1 MQLTKRL
8 IEDGVEVIEDVKEVV
23 SHGKEIIE
31 DRKELIED
39 LFEKA
44 EEYVK
49 TNIEIA
55 KLKATDKVA
64 EIVSSLIAQI
74 AIVVLSFFFL
84 LMLNI
89 GIAFW
94 LGTVTGVTHYG
105 FMIVAGFYALLVGI
119 LFVFRKEIIKTPIN
133 NSIINQIL
141 NIKP

>member
-1 MQLTKRL
+1 MQVAKEL
-8 IEDGVEVIEDVKEVV
+8 IEDGSEVIEN
-23 SHGKEIIE
+23 GREIISE
-31 DRKELIED
+31 RKELIED

-74 AIVVLSFFFL
+74 AVVVLAFFFL
-84 LMLNI
+84 LMINI

-94 LGTVTGVTHYG
+94 LGMIMGATHYG
-105 FMIVAGFYALLVGI
+105 FMVVAGFYALLVLLLV
-119 LFVFRKEIIKTPIN
+119 LFKNSLIKAPIN
-133 NSIINQIL
+133 NSIINQML
-141 NIKP
+141 NKKP

>member
-1 MQLTKRL
+1 MRIAEEL
-8 IEDGVEVIEDVKEVV
+8 IEDGKEVIENGQEV
-23 SHGKEIIE
+23 IE
-31 DRKELIED
+31 ERKELIED

-74 AIVVLSFFFL
+74 AVVVLGFFFL
-84 LMLNI
+84 LMINI

-94 LGTVTGVTHYG
+94 LGNVMGATHYG
-105 FMIVAGFYALLVGI
+105 FMVVAGFYALLVLVLV
-119 LFVFRKEIIKTPIN
+119 LFRN
-133 NSIINQIL
+133 NIVKAPVNDLIINQML
-141 NIKP
+141 NKKP

>member
-1 MQLTKRL
+1 MQVNNGLLDEVKE
-8 IEDGVEVIEDVKEVV
+8 IVEDGKETIN
-23 SHGKEIIE
+23 E
-31 DRKELIED
+31 RKELIED

-64 EIVSSLIAQI
+64 SIVSSLVAKM
-74 AIVVLSFFFL
+74 AILISVFFFL

-94 LGTVTGVTHYG
+94 LGVLLGQTHYG
-105 FMIVAGFYALLVGI
+105 FMVVASFYAILV
-119 LFVFRKEIIKTPIN
+119 LFLYIFRDKLIKTPIN
-133 NSIINQIL
+133 NSIILQML
-141 NIKP
+141 K

>member
-1 MQLTKRL
+1 MQAAKEL
-8 IEDGVEVIEDVKEVV
+8 IEKGKEIIED
-23 SHGKEIIE
+23 GKEIIE

-49 TNIEIA
+49 TNIQLV

-64 EIVSSLIAQI
+64 DIVGALVTQLAL
-74 AIVVLSFFFL
+74 VVFGFFFL

-94 LGTVTGVTHYG
+94 LGTIMGQTHYG
-105 FMIVAGFYALLVGI
+105 FMIVAGFYALLGI
-119 LFVFRKEIIKTPIN
+119 LIFVFRKSIIKTPIS
-133 NSIINQIL
+133 NSIISQML
-141 NIKP
+141 K